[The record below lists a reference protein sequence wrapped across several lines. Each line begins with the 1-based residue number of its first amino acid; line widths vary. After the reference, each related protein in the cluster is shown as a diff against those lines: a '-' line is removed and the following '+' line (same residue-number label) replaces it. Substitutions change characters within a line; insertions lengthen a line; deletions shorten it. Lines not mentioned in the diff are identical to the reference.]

1 VNPTTE
7 PSLADLS
14 SIRAEVRTLPETAR
28 SMPITDDASF
38 RAAGAILVRIKA
50 LRALVDRLFTPHIK
64 RAFEAHR
71 ALLEDRRRLDTP
83 LAEAESILK
92 RRVAAFTLDEEER
105 RACEAHRRAAE
116 SQEARTARVWAEV
129 EALEAA
135 GYHGEASDLVQEFVN
150 APPVIVS
157 PTPAPLKAP
166 GISYREVW
174 RYEVLDPMQVPREY
188 LTIDHTKLGGF
199 VRALKSAASIPGV
212 RVWVER
218 TIAATGR

>member
-1 VNPTTE
+1 VNPTTA

-14 SIRAEVRTLPETAR
+14 PIRAEVGTLPETAR

-50 LRALVDRLFTPHIK
+50 LRALVERLFTPHIK

-83 LAEAESILK
+83 LAEAETILK
-92 RRVAAFTLDEEER
+92 QRVATFTLEEEER
-105 RACEAHRRAAE
+105 RAREARRHAAE

-129 EALEAA
+129 EALEAS
-135 GYHGEASDLVQEFVN
+135 GYHGEASDLVQEFVS
-150 APPVIVS
+150 APPVMMDV
-157 PTPAPLKAP
+157 TPAPLKAP

-174 RYEVLDPMQVPREY
+174 RYEVLDPTQVPREY
-188 LTIDHTKLGGF
+188 LTIDHTKLGGV
-199 VRALKSAASIPGV
+199 VRALKSAATIPGV
-212 RVWVER
+212 RIWVER
-218 TIAATGR
+218 TIVPTGR